1 MIDPAETVDGL
12 AALLPWLTA
21 GTLTTFLLVLVRTS
35 AWVLTAPGLSARGVG
50 GTGRLG
56 LAAALSLFLTPLVQD
71 GAPAPG
77 LAGFA
82 AAALAQVAI
91 GLALGFL
98 TGLLFAAF
106 EVAGTLADLSSGFSF
121 ASIVDPL
128 SGQPA
133 AAFSR
138 LFAMAFVAVLFASD
152 AYQTIVRGFVH
163 SFTVLPLTALP
174 TLSSGT
180 AAALGHAVTAILATA
195 LQVGAPLLGVLFL
208 TDVALSMA
216 SRFVPQA
223 NALAMALPVKT
234 LIALSAAGATL
245 ALLPGHAAALLEP
258 AVRLPFE
265 VLR

>member
-1 MIDPAETVDGL
+1 MPGL
-12 AALLPWLTA
+12 SAA
-21 GTLTTFLLVLVRTS
+21 TLTTFLLVLARTS
-35 AWVLTAPGLSARGVG
+35 SWVLTAPGLSARGVG

-56 LAAALSLFLTPLVQD
+56 LATALSVFLTPLVQD
-71 GAPAPG
+71 GTPAPG
-77 LAGFA
+77 LAAFA

-138 LFAMAFVAVLFASD
+138 LFAMAFIGLLFASD
-152 AYQTIVRGFVH
+152 AYQTILQGFVH
-163 SFTVLPLTALP
+163 SFRAFPLTALP
-174 TLSSGT
+174 SLADG
-180 AAALGHAVTAILATA
+180 AAATLGHAVTAILAAA

-234 LIALSAAGATL
+234 LVALTAAGATL
-245 ALLPGHAAALLEP
+245 ALLPGHAGALLEP

>member
-1 MIDPAETVDGL
+1 MIPDAADV
-12 AALLPWLTA
+12 AALLPGLSA
-21 GTLTTFLLVLVRTS
+21 ATLTTFLLVLVRTS
-35 AWVLTAPGLSARGVG
+35 SWVLTAPGLSARGVG
-50 GTGRLG
+50 GTGRLA
-56 LAAALSLFLTPLVQD
+56 LAAGLSVFLTPLVQA
-71 GAPAPG
+71 GTPP
-77 LAGFA
+77 LTLPGFA

-91 GLALGFL
+91 GLALGVL

-138 LFAMAFVAVLFASD
+138 LFAMAFIAVLFASD
-152 AYQTIVRGFVH
+152 AYQTILQGFVH
-163 SFTVLPLTALP
+163 SFQALPLTSLP
-174 TLSSGT
+174 SLSEGT
-180 AAALGHAVTAILATA
+180 PAALGHAATAILAAA

-223 NALAMALPVKT
+223 NALAMAMPVKT
-234 LIALSAAGATL
+234 LVALTAAGATL
-245 ALLPGHAAALLEP
+245 ALLPGHAAGLLEP

>member
-1 MIDPAETVDGL
+1 VTPELPLPA
-12 AALLPWLTA
+12 LTTA
-21 GTLTTFLLVLVRTS
+21 TLTTFLLVLARTS
-35 AWVLTAPGLSARGVG
+35 SWVLTAPGLSARGVG
-50 GTGRLG
+50 GTGRLALAGG
-56 LAAALSLFLTPLVQD
+56 LSVFLTPLVQD
-71 GAPAPG
+71 DAPERS
-77 LAGFA
+77 LAAFA
-82 AAALAQVAI
+82 AAALGQVAI

-106 EVAGTLADLSSGFSF
+106 EVAGTIADLSSGFSY

-138 LFAMAFVAVLFASD
+138 LFAMAFIAVMFASD
-152 AYQTIVRGFVH
+152 AYQTIVAGFVH
-163 SFTVLPLTALP
+163 SFTVLPLTSLP
-174 TLSSGT
+174 SLDAG
-180 AAALGHAVTAILATA
+180 AIGALGSAVTGVIGSAI
-195 LQVGAPLLGVLFL
+195 QVGAPLLGVLFL

-223 NALAMALPVKT
+223 NALAMAMPVKT
-234 LIALSAAGATL
+234 LVALTAAGATL
-245 ALLPGHAAALLEP
+245 ALLPGHAAGLLDP